1 MIWLIAAGLALTA
14 ATAWFLARPL
24 TQVPVAANEEY
35 QQLQQLRERLLAQLN
50 ELDIESVD
58 RNMDATTVADER
70 LRLESELAQ
79 TLRRLDVLNPQ
90 AVPAVPIGARTTWWR
105 TLVTIGLLLPLAGA
119 GLYALN
125 QKHGLRQF
133 SGAAPEAP
141 PAAAVPPMVL
151 EMVARLEKRLAE
163 QPDDGAGW
171 ARLGRAYGVLG
182 RPEDAKAAF
191 ARAERLA
198 PNDTAMLTEYA
209 WLLYSQD
216 PNNIAGPALG
226 LYQRLYKLDPGN
238 QDAMWFLGFVAYQK
252 GNYREALNLWERL
265 LKALPA
271 DHPTA
276 EHLRD
281 AIASAREKLR
291 R

>member
-1 MIWLIAAGLALTA
+1 
-14 ATAWFLARPL
+14 
-24 TQVPVAANEEY
+24 VPAAANEEY
-35 QQLQQLRERLLAQLN
+35 QQLHQLRERLLVQLN

-58 RNMDATTVADER
+58 RNMDASTVTDER

-79 TLRRLDVLNPQ
+79 TLRRLDVLSPQ
-90 AVPAVPIGARTTWWR
+90 TAPAGQIGTRTTWWA
-105 TLVTIGLLLPLAGA
+105 TLVSLGLLLTLAGA

-125 QKHGLRQF
+125 QKQVLRQL
-133 SGAAPEAP
+133 SGAAPEVP

-163 QPDDGAGW
+163 QPDDAAGW

-182 RPEDAKAAF
+182 RPKDAKAAF

-198 PNDTAMLTEYA
+198 PNDTGMLAEYA
-209 WLLYSQD
+209 WLLYSED
-216 PNNIAGPALG
+216 PNNTAGPALK
-226 LYQRLYKLDPGN
+226 LYQRLYQLEPGN

-252 GNYREALNLWERL
+252 GDYPQALNLWERL

>member
-1 MIWLIAAGLALTA
+1 MIWLIAAGLVLTA

-24 TQVPVAANEEY
+24 TQVPAAANEEY
-35 QQLQQLRERLLAQLN
+35 QQLHQLRERLLAQLN
-50 ELDIESVD
+50 ELDIEAVD
-58 RNMDATTVADER
+58 RNMDAATVTDER

-90 AVPAVPIGARTTWWR
+90 TAPAVPNGTRATWWA
-105 TLVTIGLLLPLAGA
+105 TLVSLGLLLPVAGA

-133 SGAAPEAP
+133 SGAGPEAP
-141 PAAAVPPMVL
+141 PATAVPPMVL
-151 EMVARLEKRLAE
+151 EMVVRLEKRLAE

-191 ARAERLA
+191 ARAERLV
-198 PNDTAMLTEYA
+198 PNDTGMLTEYA
-209 WLLYSQD
+209 WLLYNQD

-238 QDAMWFLGFVAYQK
+238 QDAMWFLGLVAYQK
-252 GNYREALNLWERL
+252 GDYREALNLWERL
-265 LKALPA
+265 LKTLPA

-276 EHLRD
+276 GQLRD
-281 AIASAREKLR
+281 AIANAKEKR
-291 R
+291 RP